1 MRDNVFTIKWSGIGN
16 QESVRVN
23 LRRANVKSGKRK
35 LLIILVFLIVI
46 AISGIFALKKF
57 KGHGYFSAAKNYI
70 HYYLN
75 RPDFNGF
82 EPLNDDENAWYSGN
96 FLIAHALGGIDGDT
110 YTNSL
115 EAFENGL
122 GRGYKIFEADFS
134 VTSDGKVVCSH
145 DFENFDGVTPD
156 YDTFM
161 ETKIYDKYTPL
172 DMKSLVALLYENKD
186 IYLMTDF
193 KWDNSFGS
201 DNHEV
206 TLIMD
211 ELVSDIESYNDKSLY
226 DRVIIQIYSED
237 NYADIEAYG
246 CFSNY
251 VYTLYN
257 YAYPIYDEIA
267 AFCLENRI
275 SVVTMEKSRA
285 TKEHVEILDR
295 WNIKV
300 YSHTVNDEDEMR
312 GLMSNGV
319 TGIYTDWL
327 EPDGME

>member
-1 MRDNVFTIKWSGIGN
+1 
-16 QESVRVN
+16 
-23 LRRANVKSGKRK
+23 
-35 LLIILVFLIVI
+35 
-46 AISGIFALKKF
+46 
-57 KGHGYFSAAKNYI
+57 
-70 HYYLN
+70 
-75 RPDFNGF
+75 
-82 EPLNDDENAWYSGN
+82 
-96 FLIAHALGGIDGDT
+96 LGGVNEDT

-115 EAFENGL
+115 EAFEAGIDK
-122 GRGYKIFEADFS
+122 GYKVFEADFS
-134 VTSDGKVVCSH
+134 VTSDEKIVCSH
-145 DFENFDGVTPD
+145 NFEDFNGEIPD

-161 ETKIYDKYTPL
+161 NTKIYGKYTPL
-172 DMKSLVALLYENKD
+172 DMKDLVALLYENKG

-211 ELVSDIESYNDKSLY
+211 ELVSDIESYNDNSLY

-237 NYADIEAYG
+237 NYSVIENYG

-267 AFCLENRI
+267 AFCLEKQI
-275 SVVTMEKSRA
+275 PVVTMEKSRA
-285 TKEHVEILDR
+285 TVEHVSTLDQ

-300 YSHTVNDEDEMR
+300 YSHTINDKDEAQR
-312 GLMSNGV
+312 LIDDGV
-319 TGIYTDWL
+319 TGIYTDWI
-327 EPDGME
+327 EPREME